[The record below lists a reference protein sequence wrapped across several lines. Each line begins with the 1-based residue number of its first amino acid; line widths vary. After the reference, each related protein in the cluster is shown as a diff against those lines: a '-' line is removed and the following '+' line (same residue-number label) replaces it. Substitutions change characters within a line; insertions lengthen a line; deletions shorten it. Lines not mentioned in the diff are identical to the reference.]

1 MIEQEREIE
10 GPFATGREERGFL
23 ASTLSSMAESTY
35 AEPALEPGLP
45 IIDAH
50 HHLWPDGRYQRSDL
64 VRDITAGHNVIG
76 TVFIDCSAGYRTD
89 GPAEF
94 APVGETEWAMTQRG
108 GQGVIAAIVSHVD
121 MYLGSR
127 AGKVIDAHL
136 AAGGEVFKGV
146 RHNVAWDRHPDT
158 NNALRGAPRYALL
171 DPTFQAGVAEL
182 DRRRLVFETWVYFNQ
197 LDDVAALA
205 TRFPE
210 LSIIL
215 NHLGGPAV
223 NGPYAGHRDEMLAEW
238 RRGMQQVARHE
249 NVFLKIGGIGYRSF
263 VEESVLDGPRTSEW
277 LADYWRPEFRFCV
290 ETFGP
295 SRCMFESNYPED
307 RHLCDYVV
315 LWNTFKRATSELSA
329 SERAQLFELTARRAY
344 SL

>member
-1 MIEQEREIE
+1 V
-10 GPFATGREERGFL
+10 TD
-23 ASTLSSMAESTY
+23 SKYAES
-35 AEPALEPGLP
+35 ALEPRLP

-50 HHLWPDGRYQRSDL
+50 HHLWPDGHYQRADL
-64 VRDITAGHNVIG
+64 IRDVTAGHNIVE
-76 TVFIDCSAGYRTD
+76 TVFIDCSASYRTS

-108 GQGVIAAIVSHVD
+108 GAGVIAGIVSHVD

-127 AGKVIDAHL
+127 AAEVIEAHL

-158 NNALRGAPRYALL
+158 NNALRGAPQYALL

-182 DRRRLVFETWVYFNQ
+182 DRRSLIFETWVYFNQ
-197 LDDVAALA
+197 LGDVAQLA
-205 TRFPE
+205 GRFPG

-223 NGPYAGHRDEMLAEW
+223 NGPYAGHRPEMLEEW
-238 RRGMQQVARHE
+238 RRGLQNVASHE
-249 NVFLKIGGIGYRSF
+249 NVYLKLGGIGYRSF
-263 VEESVLDGPRTSEW
+263 IEDSVMAGPKSSEW
-277 LADYWRPEFRFCV
+277 LADYWRPEIRFCV

-307 RHLCDYVV
+307 RLLCDYVV
-315 LWNTFKRATSELSA
+315 LWNTFKRVSSDLSA
-329 SERAQLFELTARRAY
+329 GERSELFELTARRAY

>member
-1 MIEQEREIE
+1 
-10 GPFATGREERGFL
+10 
-23 ASTLSSMAESTY
+23 MADSTY

-50 HHLWPDGRYQRSDL
+50 HHLWPDGRYRREDL
-64 VRDITAGHNVIG
+64 IRDITAGHNVVG
-76 TVFIDCSAGYRTD
+76 TVFIDCSASYRTD

-108 GQGVIAAIVSHVD
+108 ERLIAGIVSHVD

-127 AGKVIDAHL
+127 AAGVIEAHME
-136 AAGGEVFKGV
+136 AGGGVFKGV

-158 NNALRGAPRYALL
+158 NNALRGAPQYALL

-182 DRRRLVFETWVYFNQ
+182 DRRGLVFETWVYFNQ

-205 TRFPE
+205 TRFPG

-223 NGPYAGHRDEMLAEW
+223 NGPYAGHRAEMLEEW
-238 RRGMQQVARHE
+238 RRGLRRLSTHE
-249 NVFLKIGGIGYRSF
+249 HVYLKIGGIGYRSF
-263 VEESVLDGPRTSEW
+263 VEESVLAGPRTSGW
-277 LADYWRPEFRFCV
+277 LADYWRPEIRFCV
-290 ETFGP
+290 DTFGP
-295 SRCMFESNYPED
+295 SRCMFESNFPED
-307 RHLCDYVV
+307 RYLCDYVV
-315 LWNTFKRATSELSA
+315 LWNTFKRASSELSPD
-329 SERAQLFELTARRAY
+329 ERAELFESTARRAY